1 MERFAVIGL
10 GRFGMRL
17 ARALAAEDAE
27 VIAIDRDP
35 KLVEICRDQVTL
47 AVCLDSTDEEAL
59 RSQGVETV
67 DTAIVGIGTDFESAA
82 LTVALLRSMGCR
94 RIVARAESDIQAR
107 IMYRVG
113 ADEIA
118 SPERESA
125 ARWAHRIARPNL
137 QKYVELGEGYSLVYL
152 AAPASFHNRDLQS
165 LKLRNKYG
173 VNLVAINRPLDE
185 EEAVEPGAVGVKRT
199 LIPDADT
206 TILPGDIL
214 IVVGAD
220 DCLARLPKE

>member
-1 MERFAVIGL
+1 MQRFAVIGL

-17 ARALAAEDAE
+17 AKALAAEDAE

-35 KLVEICRDQVTL
+35 KFVESCRDQVTL

-59 RSQGVETV
+59 RSQGVEKV

-125 ARWAHRIARPNL
+125 ARWAHRIGRPNL

-152 AAPASFHNRDLQS
+152 AAPASFHDCDLQS

-173 VNLVAINRPLDE
+173 VNLVAINRPLEDDE
-185 EEAVEPGAVGVKRT
+185 AAEPGTVGLTRT

-220 DCLARLPKE
+220 DCIARLPKQ